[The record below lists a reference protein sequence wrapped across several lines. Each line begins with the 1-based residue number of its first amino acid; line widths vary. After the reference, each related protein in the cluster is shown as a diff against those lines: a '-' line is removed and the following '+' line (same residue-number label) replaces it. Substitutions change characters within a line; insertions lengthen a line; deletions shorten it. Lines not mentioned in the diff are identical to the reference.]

1 MLWSSVYL
9 YYAALLN
16 KTRTLTCALLICTI
30 VWWGSKA
37 FNLFRLLENET
48 LKIFG
53 IRERRKSRHKF
64 GGTNV
69 CKAEEV
75 RKYFLNPKIE
85 TEVFR
90 SIICSLDFKNIS
102 CTLLLLHTKSVSFC
116 GTCWLSISY
125 FILLRVF
132 CFFLFFL
139 FF

>member
-1 MLWSSVYL
+1 MKSEP
-9 YYAALLN
+9 
-16 KTRTLTCALLICTI
+16 RFCALPICTNFWQGLK
-30 VWWGSKA
+30 V
-37 FNLFRLLENET
+37 FNLFRIRSET

-85 TEVFR
+85 TEVFS